1 MINVT
6 SDRVLQ
12 LFRREH
18 ALSGSHTAFPPVL
31 ASYTLAGLNVAYP
44 PNAANPGRLA
54 RVTDGIR
61 GIWRDTGTPVAGETF
76 TFECLVMG

>member
-18 ALSGSHTAFPPVL
+18 ALSGSHTAFPPLL
-31 ASYTLAGLNVAYP
+31 ASYTLAGLNAAYP
-44 PNAANPGRLA
+44 PGTAGRLA